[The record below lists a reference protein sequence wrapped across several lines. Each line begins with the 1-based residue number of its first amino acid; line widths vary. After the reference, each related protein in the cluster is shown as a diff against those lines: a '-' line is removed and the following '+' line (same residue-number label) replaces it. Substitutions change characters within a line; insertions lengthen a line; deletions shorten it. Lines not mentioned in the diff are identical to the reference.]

1 MNTIAKKRVGVIFG
15 TLAFLVFVALVVCL
29 PRTSYAAALGTESP
43 NVYCT
48 YTDSNGKQYDGDK
61 LPAGTYDVSFYLEGV
76 TELSVVQVT
85 STYSS
90 DVSVKSEPKALLSDE
105 VAGVSSMGT
114 VTNDSNL
121 VFGFVSDADTCS
133 SVTKDGTLL
142 ATFSVAFAKDCD
154 AADVIS
160 VSTDPNKTFVV
171 EKAALKV
178 IHIPQSQSDIEEL
191 YNDGFD
197 DEYALVTKSADYPG
211 SLYLMTCDVSPSTG
225 HSVNGSLVIMTDA
238 KGNTANSPVYG
249 EYTVNVYSDSART
262 ELVGTTTSSLK
273 DGVNAFSID
282 SLKDGTYYLSISS
295 DYAIARNDATV
306 IVNGADI
313 TNAVIPM
320 MACDFNKDG
329 IITGADATSVYLF
342 ASKQTDLNYDLNG
355 DSVVTGADATAV
367 YACASGSGYYN
378 GLEIK

>member
-48 YTDSNGKQYDGDK
+48 YTDSNGKKCDGDK

-90 DVSVKSEPKALLSDE
+90 DVSVQSEPKALLSDE

-142 ATFSVAFAKDCD
+142 ATFSVTFAKDCD

-160 VSTDPNKTFVV
+160 VSTDPNKTYIMVN
-171 EKAALKV
+171 
-178 IHIPQSQSDIEEL
+178 

-211 SLYLMTCDVSPSTG
+211 SLYLMTCDVSPSTQP
-225 HSVNGSLVIMTDA
+225 VIA
-238 KGNTANSPVYG
+238 
-249 EYTVNVYSDSART
+249 
-262 ELVGTTTSSLK
+262 
-273 DGVNAFSID
+273 
-282 SLKDGTYYLSISS
+282 
-295 DYAIARNDATV
+295 
-306 IVNGADI
+306 
-313 TNAVIPM
+313 
-320 MACDFNKDG
+320 
-329 IITGADATSVYLF
+329 
-342 ASKQTDLNYDLNG
+342 
-355 DSVVTGADATAV
+355 
-367 YACASGSGYYN
+367 
-378 GLEIK
+378 

>member
-15 TLAFLVFVALVVCL
+15 TLAFLAFVALVVCL
-29 PRTSYAAALGTESP
+29 PRNSYAAALGTESP

-90 DVSVKSEPKALLSDE
+90 DVSVQSEPKALLSDE

-160 VSTDPNKTFVV
+160 VSTDPNKTFVL
-171 EKAALKV
+171 AN
-178 IHIPQSQSDIEEL
+178 

-197 DEYALVTKSADYPG
+197 DEYALVTESADYPG

-295 DYAIARNDATV
+295 DYAIARNDVTV

-329 IITGADATSVYLF
+329 IITAADATSVYLF

-355 DSVVTGADATAV
+355 DGVVTGADATAI
-367 YACASGSGYYN
+367 YACSSGSGYYN

>member
-29 PRTSYAAALGTESP
+29 PRISYAAALGTESP

-90 DVSVKSEPKALLSDE
+90 DVSVQSEPKALLSDNK

-142 ATFSVAFAKDCD
+142 ATFSVTFAKDCD

-160 VSTDPNKTFVV
+160 VSTDPNKTFIMVN
-171 EKAALKV
+171 
-178 IHIPQSQSDIEEL
+178 
-191 YNDGFD
+191 YNDGFGN
-197 DEYALVTKSADYPG
+197 EYALVKEFADYPG

-225 HSVNGSLVIMTDA
+225 HSVNGSLVIVTDA
-238 KGNTANSPVYG
+238 KGNTGNKPVYG
-249 EYTVNVYSDSART
+249 EYTVKVYSDSART

-295 DYAIARNDATV
+295 DYAITRNDVTV

-329 IITGADATSVYLF
+329 KITGTDATLVY
-342 ASKQTDLNYDLNG
+342 AAAINGTNLNYDING
-355 DSVVTGADATAV
+355 DSKVTGTDATLVYSCAV
-367 YACASGSGYYN
+367 SSSYYN

>member
-1 MNTIAKKRVGVIFG
+1 MNTIAKKQVGVIFG

-61 LPAGTYDVSFYLEGV
+61 LPAGTYDVSIYLEGV

-90 DVSVKSEPKALLSDE
+90 DVSVKSEPKALLSDK

-160 VSTDPNKTFVV
+160 VSTDPNKTFVL
-171 EKAALKV
+171 AN
-178 IHIPQSQSDIEEL
+178 

-295 DYAIARNDATV
+295 DYAIARNDVTV

-320 MACDFNKDG
+320 MACDFNGDG
-329 IITGADATSVYLF
+329 GISATDATPVYKAATSKNPSLLF
-342 ASKQTDLNYDLNG
+342 DLNSDGGIYA
-355 DSVVTGADATAV
+355 TDATIV
-367 YACASGSGYYN
+367 YACASGSNYYN

>member
-1 MNTIAKKRVGVIFG
+1 MNTIAKKRLGVIFG

-29 PRTSYAAALGTESP
+29 PRTSYAAKLGTESP

-48 YTDSNGKQYDGDK
+48 YKDSNGKQYDGDK

-76 TELSVVQVT
+76 SELSVVQVT

-90 DVSVKSEPKALLSDE
+90 DVSVDSEPKALLSED
-105 VAGVSSMGT
+105 VADVSSMGT

-121 VFGFVSDADTCS
+121 VFGFVSDSDTCS
-133 SVTKDGTLL
+133 AITKDGTLL
-142 ATFSVAFAKDCD
+142 ATFSVTFSKACD
-154 AADVIS
+154 AADAIS
-160 VSTDPNKTFVV
+160 VSTDPNKTFVLANY
-171 EKAALKV
+171 E
-178 IHIPQSQSDIEEL
+178 
-191 YNDGFD
+191 DGFD
-197 DEYALVTKSADYPG
+197 DEYALVSESADYPG

-238 KGNTANSPVYG
+238 NGSTANKPVYG

-262 ELVGTTTSSLK
+262 ELIGTTTSSLK

-295 DYAIARNDATV
+295 DYAITRSDVSV

-329 IITGADATSVYLF
+329 SITATDATTVYLF
-342 ASKQTDLNYDLNG
+342 ATKQTDLSYDLNG
-355 DSVVTGADATAV
+355 DGVVTATDATTV
-367 YACASGSGYYN
+367 YACASGTNYYN